1 MKVQAAVAVGKEQPF
16 IIKELELDEPRAGEA
31 RVRMVA
37 SGVCHTDAIVHDEW
51 YPVPTPAV
59 LGHEGAGV
67 VEAVGPGVTSVSPGD
82 KVVLSMSTCGV
93 CEYCLNG
100 HPAFCTGMWPLN
112 FGARRMDG
120 STAFTDENGQPVGS
134 HFFGQSSFAHYSNV
148 MERSIVKV
156 PDSTPLELLGPLGC
170 GIQTGAG
177 TVLNVL
183 KPWPGS
189 SFVVFGAGA
198 VGLSGMLAAIAS
210 GATTVIAVDIVD
222 SRLEFAKTLGATHT
236 VNSKNEDAVARI
248 KEITHGGAHFAL
260 DTTGNKVVFVQM
272 LNSLR
277 PLGHGAMVGAAAMGS
292 EAAVDVGALLMT
304 GIKLSIVLEG
314 DAVPW
319 TFIPRLISLH
329 EKGLFPFD
337 KLITKYKF
345 EDINKA
351 FADSASGVTIKPVL
365 VY

>member
-16 IIKELELDEPRAGEA
+16 IIQELELDEPRAGEA

-51 YPVPTPAV
+51 YPVPMPAV
-59 LGHEGAGV
+59 LGHEGAGI
-67 VEAVGPGVTSVSPGD
+67 VEAVGPGVTSVTPGD

-93 CEYCLNG
+93 CEYCTSG
-100 HPAFCTGMWPLN
+100 HPAFCVNMWPLN

-134 HFFGQSSFAHYSNV
+134 HFFGQSSFSHYSNV
-148 MERSIVKV
+148 AERSIVKV
-156 PDSTPLELLGPLGC
+156 PDSTPLEILGPLGC

-189 SFVVFGAGA
+189 SIVVFGTGA
-198 VGLSGMLAAIAS
+198 VGMAGMLAAIAS

-236 VNSKNEDAVARI
+236 INSKNADAVARV
-248 KEITHGGAHFAL
+248 KEITHEGANFAL

-292 EAAVDVGALLMT
+292 EAAVDIGALLLT
-304 GIKLSIVLEG
+304 GINLSIVLEG
-314 DAVPW
+314 DSVPQ

-337 KLITKYKF
+337 KLITTYKF
-345 EDINKA
+345 ADINTA
-351 FADSASGVTIKPVL
+351 FADSASGATIKPVI